1 MRTCKNC
8 IHYRACQKLCYEIV
22 SIAEGDGFEN
32 DRHCERWAIDCD
44 GYIEFTDFIREHTPK
59 EVDLC

>member
-1 MRTCKNC
+1 LRFPWQN
-8 IHYRACQKLCYEIV
+8 HYEIV

-44 GYIEFTDFIREHTPK
+44 GYMELADFIQEYTLK
-59 EVDLC
+59 EN